1 MRQIELWLDE
11 DAVIEDAE
19 GNCYTGITHIDSR
32 AGADGY
38 VETFDDEVINFS
50 EMDEHMLADVAQLI
64 EDYAPDGAAMGGVN
78 SDAPLLPKHAK
89 AIGWVRDDK
98 GNVTNYTVKDT
109 FNCITQFSGGGG
121 FKDPETGMANTS
133 PYVLLEY

>member
-32 AGADGY
+32 AGMDGY

-64 EDYAPDGAAMGGVN
+64 EDYAPDGAAMGGGEIQILHCCLN
-78 SDAPLLPKHAK
+78 TLRLSAGCATIKAMLL
-89 AIGWVRDDK
+89 
-98 GNVTNYTVKDT
+98 TT
-109 FNCITQFSGGGG
+109 
-121 FKDPETGMANTS
+121 
-133 PYVLLEY
+133 L